1 MHIDQNTLIA
11 IAVVVVGFFTFTYVS
26 MQEIFKFKLKKEQI
40 KVDAMVKAEEIKAKN
55 QLDIEALIHKDSVN
69 QSKQVKDNRSPV
81 NEEDYLSERRN
92 KLDERA

>member
-40 KVDAMVKAEEIKAKN
+40 KADAMVKAEEIKVKN
-55 QLDIEALIHKDSVN
+55 QFDIEALIHKDSVY

>member
-1 MHIDQNTLIA
+1 MHIDQNTLVA

-40 KVDAMVKAEEIKAKN
+40 KADAMVKAEEIKAKN
-55 QLDIEALIHKDSVN
+55 QLDIEALVHKDSVY

-81 NEEDYLSERRN
+81 NEEDYLGERRN

>member
-1 MHIDQNTLIA
+1 MHIDQNTLVA

-40 KVDAMVKAEEIKAKN
+40 KADAMVKAEEIKAKN
-55 QLDIEALIHKDSVN
+55 QLDIEALIHKVSVY
-69 QSKQVKDNRSPV
+69 SSGQVKDNRNPIS
-81 NEEDYLSERRN
+81 EEDYLSERRN

>member
-55 QLDIEALIHKDSVN
+55 QLNIEALIHKDSVN

>member
-1 MHIDQNTLIA
+1 MHIDQNTLVA

-40 KVDAMVKAEEIKAKN
+40 KADAMVKAEEIKAKN
-55 QLDIEALIHKDSVN
+55 QLDIEALVHKDSVY

-81 NEEDYLSERRN
+81 IEEDYLGERRN